1 HTHTHTHKDAHTDR
15 QTEVITIKKG
25 FKRDRRGRL
34 AGEGGKDAH
43 NRRGRRMRLRGWGH
57 TALQTSLNSSCFQ
70 GSRGVSNAS
79 HCIALRNAS
88 SSSSSSSFISTA
100 QRPFDAVYV
109 INLNRRP
116 DRWKFILRQLQ
127 CAGFRE
133 GEYERF
139 TAVDG
144 RAVDIQKAQA
154 CGLVSLLGMLRIR
167 EEESRRIWGM
177 DLNPA
182 AVGCA
187 LSHVLLWATI
197 AARRYQRVL
206 VVEDDSLF
214 PHDFHKKYEERMRHV
229 PQDWELVYVSGLDTA
244 NQASQLRV
252 AEGVSRVP
260 QMHRTT
266 NCYVV
271 THQGARRLLELCL
284 PMTYQLDTMMTIHAV
299 SDAQSVV
306 PYVTSPVCYT
316 LQPPLVVQATRM
328 GSDIQSSNGRDEG
341 EEERARCKAAGW
353 TTD

>member
-1 HTHTHTHKDAHTDR
+1 
-15 QTEVITIKKG
+15 
-25 FKRDRRGRL
+25 
-34 AGEGGKDAH
+34 
-43 NRRGRRMRLRGWGH
+43 MRLRGWGH
-57 TALQTSLNSSCFQ
+57 TALQTSLNGSRCW
-70 GSRGVSNAS
+70 GSRGAS
-79 HCIALRNAS
+79 SASQCMALRSAS
-88 SSSSSSSFISTA
+88 SSFSFSMSTA
-100 QRPFDAVYV
+100 RSPFDAVYV

-127 CAGFRE
+127 RAGFRE

-154 CGLVSLLGMLRIR
+154 CGLVSLLGILRLR

-197 AARRYQRVL
+197 AARRYHRVL

-214 PHDFHKKYEERMRHV
+214 PHDFKKNYDERMRHV

-284 PMTYQLDTMMTIHAV
+284 PMTYQLDTMMTMHAV
-299 SDAQSVV
+299 SDPQSGV
-306 PYVTSPVCYT
+306 PHVTSPVCYT

-328 GSDIQSSNGRDEG
+328 GSDIQSSNGRDEQ
-341 EEERARCKAAGW
+341 EEERARCRAAGW